1 MATIQLKR
9 ASVPGAVALPAA
21 GADGE
26 PAFAVGGFTNLPPY
40 SGAGADL
47 IVTASG
53 LNYTLVGRTRQVEL
67 TGAQTI
73 PGAKTFTGHQIFNG
87 GIELAAGTGP
97 DPSDLSRGLQ
107 FFDGYGIS
115 LTSARLNYLAGNHY
129 FMTLG
134 GAAEVLYINAGG
146 ITFTLGGPAR
156 YITLPN
162 DPATAMHAVTKQYV
176 DALAAR
182 VRLLE
187 QALRDLQLQSWTPY
201 PPRFPIPP

>member
-9 ASVPGAVALPAA
+9 ASVPGAVALPGG

-40 SGAGADL
+40 SGSGADL
-47 IVTASG
+47 IVSAGG

-87 GIELAAGTGP
+87 GIEFQAGAGP

-107 FFDGYGIS
+107 FFGGYGIS

-129 FMTLG
+129 FMTPN
-134 GAAEVLYINAGG
+134 GAAEVLAINAGG
-146 ITFTLGGPAR
+146 ILFPPGVPR
-156 YITLPN
+156 YVTLPN
-162 DPATAMHAVTKQYV
+162 DPTTAMHATTKQYV

-187 QALRDLQLQSWTPY
+187 QAVRDLQLQSWTPY